1 MRQSQGREAERPVWL
16 IQHEARQNLQQRD
29 SWGGGDIRKLR
40 AWKSGIH
47 QAGGAPLSMGT
58 LGYHSA
64 AFPGGLQRG
73 MGSIRD
79 QQRSNRRHTG
89 VSSPLIPV
97 LTPLPLLPALIH
109 PLLFGM
115 FQILLSWCS
124 PQPNHSLPD
133 CFIPGLS
140 RAGAASLGIARW
152 SHVPPG
158 SPDITPGAVP
168 RCPAALPA
176 QGGGAAP
183 SVRASASSGR
193 RKVSSPWCDVFMTTG
208 PNIAFPLL
216 TEALWPAGQPAPR
229 RMSVLAAGST
239 GSSAGHRAQPLPAK
253 PGRNPSS
260 APPRHWG
267 RE

>member
-16 IQHEARQNLQQRD
+16 IQHETRQNLQQRD

-158 SPDITPGAVP
+158 PQTSRRGLSLAVRPLCLP
-168 RCPAALPA
+168 REVAQPHQSGPALPR
-176 QGGGAAP
+176 GAA
-183 SVRASASSGR
+183 RSA
-193 RKVSSPWCDVFMTTG
+193 
-208 PNIAFPLL
+208 
-216 TEALWPAGQPAPR
+216 APGV
-229 RMSVLAAGST
+229 MFS
-239 GSSAGHRAQPLPAK
+239 
-253 PGRNPSS
+253 
-260 APPRHWG
+260 
-267 RE
+267 